1 MISRRNISSLSNR
14 LAERGGH
21 RIPETVLERDYC
33 IAWFLVG
40 LSRSLLKNQ
49 LAFKGGT
56 ALKRCFF
63 GDYRFSEDLDFTLI
77 EETPF
82 ENLLASL
89 NHLFGDVQRLSGV
102 ALRYAREDR
111 HSHANT
117 YAFYIG
123 YEGPLPGGGKEIKVD
138 ITIKEL
144 IVSRPIER
152 PVLRGY
158 EEYTDLPQGSLI
170 RVYTLEEI
178 ATEKIMAV
186 TDAARNEPRDLYDL
200 WFLVRGGHVD
210 LTELAE
216 ALTQKLAFKGRNTT
230 RLGEALLSKE
240 ARLRREWGRRL
251 SDQMVQLPPFD
262 AVFRA
267 VERSLRQA
275 GLEGTLRKRGVGRR
289 KRRNRKH

>member
-1 MISRRNISSLSNR
+1 MISHRNISSLSNR
-14 LAERGGH
+14 LAGRGGH

-40 LSRSLLKNQ
+40 LSRSPLKNQ

-82 ENLLASL
+82 EALLASL
-89 NHLFGDVQRLSGV
+89 NQIFGDVQQLSGV
-102 ALRYAREDR
+102 ALRYARQDR
-111 HSHANT
+111 DSHANT

-123 YEGPLPGGGKEIKVD
+123 YEGPLPGGGKEVKVD
-138 ITIKEL
+138 ITIQEL
-144 IVSRPIER
+144 IVSPLIER
-152 PVLRGY
+152 PVLRAY
-158 EEYTDLPQGSLI
+158 EEYTDLPEGALI
-170 RVYTLEEI
+170 RAYTLEEI

-200 WFLVRGGHVD
+200 WFLVRGDHVD
-210 LTELAE
+210 LTELGEGLAE
-216 ALTQKLAFKGRNTT
+216 KLAFKSRDTT
-230 RLGEALLSKE
+230 RLREALLSKE
-240 ARLRREWGRRL
+240 ARLRREWDRRL

-262 AVFRA
+262 AVFRT
-267 VERSLRQA
+267 VQRSLRQA
-275 GLEGTLRKRGVGRR
+275 GLKGRLRTRGVGGR
-289 KRRNRKH
+289 KRRSRKH